1 MVMMARRSNRNSKQ
15 RLGCI
20 VLLIGLAVAA
30 FIAFRFVAGWTEQG
44 PAAQD
49 VSVVVREGSTLS
61 DAAVLLKQAGAVR
74 SADAFLTRAKIFG
87 AGTPI
92 KAGEF
97 VIPAGASNS
106 DILSIL
112 QGGKT
117 LTRLITIPEGMPS
130 ILVHERLMANDQLTG
145 DIPVPE
151 EGSVLPDSYA
161 FDKGEPRAAVLKR
174 MQVAMDEALAK
185 LWAERA
191 PNTVAKTPKEAII
204 LASIVE
210 KETAVA
216 AERPTVAGVYSNR
229 LRTNMM
235 LQADPTIIYP
245 ITRGKPLGRR
255 IRKSEIADV
264 NDYNTYA
271 MVGLPKGPIANPGR
285 LSILAVL
292 HPAETK
298 ALYFVA
304 DGKGGHIFADTYQ
317 QHNENVRKW
326 FEIRRSRGE
335 L

>member
-1 MVMMARRSNRNSKQ
+1 MR
-15 RLGCI
+15 RLGGI

-30 FIAFRFVAGWTEQG
+30 FIAFRFVYGWSEPG
-44 PAAQD
+44 PAKQD
-49 VSVVVREGSTLS
+49 VRIVVPEGATLS
-61 DAAVLLKQAGAVR
+61 DAAVLLKQGGAVR
-74 SADAFLTRAKIFG
+74 SADAFLTRAKLFG
-87 AGTPI
+87 SGKSI

-97 VIPAGASNS
+97 ILPAGASNS

-145 DIPVPE
+145 DIPVPD

-161 FDKGEPRAAVLKR
+161 FDKGEARAVVLKR
-174 MQVAMDEALAK
+174 MQAAMDKALAQ

-191 PNTVAKTPKEAII
+191 ANTIVKSPREAVI

-210 KETAVA
+210 KETGVPL
-216 AERPTVAGVYSNR
+216 ERPMVAGVYANR

-255 IRKSEIADV
+255 IRKSEIAAV

-292 HPAETK
+292 HPAQTK

-326 FEIRRSRGE
+326 FEIRRARGE